1 MQNFGRQGNKK
12 RRTSFI
18 TCSPSVRVFSCT
30 GVQNRTQR
38 GKCVFSSSNMRLEIP
53 ALDSKNP
60 RLYRGFCGTYL
71 FYVPVM
77 ARPEGFEPP
86 AFRIG
91 ICCDIQL
98 RYGRMCGYYS
108 TEESRKQERR
118 MRGAKIFFRRSTK
131 LEKALA
137 KKRSLAYNI

>member
-1 MQNFGRQGNKK
+1 MRSIISVSYTHLRQ
-12 RRTSFI
+12 
-18 TCSPSVRVFSCT
+18 
-30 GVQNRTQR
+30 
-38 GKCVFSSSNMRLEIP
+38 
-53 ALDSKNP
+53 ALNAC
-60 RLYRGFCGTYL
+60 RFL
-71 FYVPVM
+71 

-118 MRGAKIFFRRSTK
+118 TRGAKIFFRRSTK